1 MHVTPITEAD
11 KLIGAINRLPIS
23 RFFAFLF
30 FRFHTLTCSL
40 HPFH

>member
-1 MHVTPITEAD
+1 MHVTPITAAD

-23 RFFAFLF
+23 LFFAFLL